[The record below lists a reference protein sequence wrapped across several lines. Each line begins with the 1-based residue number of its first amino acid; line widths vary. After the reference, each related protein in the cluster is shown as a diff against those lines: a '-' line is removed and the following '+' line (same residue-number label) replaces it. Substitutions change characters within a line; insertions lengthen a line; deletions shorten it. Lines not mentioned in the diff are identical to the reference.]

1 MAGITN
7 APFRTLCREQGA
19 GLFVSEMV
27 TARALI
33 ERRPETLRMIVPGKG
48 EWPRSV
54 QLYSVD
60 PTTMRAA
67 VTMLG
72 KENLAD
78 HIDMNF
84 GCPVPKVTRKGGGA
98 ALPFKRKL
106 FSNIVQAAVE
116 AAKPFGIPVTVK
128 MRIGIDSDHETYLE
142 AAKSAADL
150 GVAWVALHARTAAQM
165 YEGKAD
171 WSAITRLVDHLKPTG
186 VPVLGNGDIWS
197 GSDAVA
203 MIEQTGC
210 AGVVVGRGCLGRP
223 WLFTDLVASL
233 KGEDK
238 QITPTLHEVREV
250 MFRHAQLIVE
260 YLESEDRGMR
270 DIRKHMA
277 WYLKGFRVP
286 REIRHDLGMVSSLQE
301 MRDLLDQLEQ
311 QPYPVEIGEKP
322 RGRTSHGRAP
332 TLPDGWLN
340 DPDELVHVE
349 LEDAFSGGQMFLF
362 RWIRRTITIIVILAL
377 VGPTYAVAQV
387 WRAANNP
394 IVREA
399 DVIVVL
405 GAAQLNGKP
414 GEALEA
420 RLVEAKRI
428 FDLGLAPTIITV
440 GGGAPGDRTTEGASG
455 KYWLRMNG
463 IVASKI
469 TAVEVGRDTLQSTK
483 AYTKIMK
490 KRFVSD
496 VIIVTDAYHC
506 KRAMTMA
513 NDEGVV
519 STCSPVQTGP
529 NTLENSG
536 YRYLIREAAAY
547 LSYIT
552 VGRRG
557 INVSDRLPDADIV
570 TKVLP

>member
-223 WLFTDLVASL
+223 WLFTDLVAAL

-394 IVREA
+394 IVRQA

-405 GAAQLNGKP
+405 GAAQLDGKP

-420 RLVEAKRI
+420 RLIEAKRI

-463 IVASKI
+463 IIASKI

-490 KRFVSD
+490 KRYVSD